1 MTLKEILIVT
11 GARRIGLM
19 SDFLFSI
26 LISIGIVTI
35 ALALVMWWAL
45 RRKYEEEAR
54 SE

>member
-1 MTLKEILIVT
+1 MQSVVNVM
-11 GARRIGLM
+11 G
-19 SDFLFSI
+19 DFLFSI

-35 ALALVMWWAL
+35 ATALVMWWAL